1 MKQLFILIII
11 GLLPLVPLLAQDE
24 GDDGGEVIML
34 EEIII
39 QVAPELPTLVVSIPR
54 QVPDVKPITIQSP
67 IERMSASNIESI
79 KPNLGEM
86 NVSKIEQS
94 KKMLAKPR

>member
-1 MKQLFILIII
+1 MKQLFILIIL
-11 GLLPLVPLLAQDE
+11 GLLPLSPLFGQDE

-54 QVPDVKPITIQSP
+54 QVPEVKQITIQSP
-67 IERMSASNIESI
+67 INRMSKSNIESI

>member
-1 MKQLFILIII
+1 MKNLFILFIL
-11 GLLPLVPLLAQDE
+11 GLISLSPLFAQDE

-54 QVPDVKPITIQSP
+54 QVPEVKPLTIQSP
-67 IERMSASNIESI
+67 TDRMSKSNKEAI

-86 NVSKIEQS
+86 NVSKIEQP
-94 KKMLAKPR
+94 KKMLAKSR